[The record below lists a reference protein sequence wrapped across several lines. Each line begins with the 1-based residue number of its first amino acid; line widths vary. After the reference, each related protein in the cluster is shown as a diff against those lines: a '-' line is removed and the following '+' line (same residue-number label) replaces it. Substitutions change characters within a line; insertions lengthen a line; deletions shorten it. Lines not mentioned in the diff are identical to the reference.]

1 MDDKKLNCWDVLDC
15 GCEPGG
21 VNADDRGVCPA
32 AVERS
37 LDGSNDG
44 RNAGRS
50 CWVVHNTLC
59 RGSVQGHFGSKTEEC
74 TECEFYHSVRSE
86 EGAAFTF
93 TATLL
98 ARLDGG
104 AVSDEVLDSDEELTA
119 QDLLARIR
127 QA

>member
-1 MDDKKLNCWDVLDC
+1 MSDKTNCWEVLDC

-21 VNADDRGVCPA
+21 ANADDRGICPA
-32 AVERS
+32 AAERS

-44 RNAGRS
+44 TNAGRA
-50 CWVVHNTLC
+50 CWVVQNTLC
-59 RGSVQGHFGSKTEEC
+59 RGAVQGKFGEKTEDC
-74 TECEFYHSVRSE
+74 MECEFYHSVRSE

-104 AVSDEVLDSDEELTA
+104 ALSDEVLDSEETLTA
-119 QDLLARIR
+119 QDILERIR
-127 QA
+127 QS